1 MTFSA
6 TDAAFEGF
14 RIMRRDPVAVG
25 LWALAYLIFFGL
37 VFAVFGGS
45 IAKIAAVSADMQT
58 GGEPT
63 MQDFEALGLGYA
75 VMASVVGPLSL
86 VLSAVLSAAV
96 VRAVL
101 TPDQKGFGYMGLG
114 GDELRVLLV
123 SVVVVILISLAAIVA
138 FGAVGLLAGFTA
150 ASGLNILWLLVTLLG
165 LAAVAFV
172 VWLSLRL
179 SLAVPIT
186 VDERRVA
193 IFDSFAM
200 TKGRSLPL
208 LGMMIIACIM
218 AMLLS
223 AVSSILARPLTF
235 AAGGLDSLVA
245 LEGEP
250 TLTVLRAAGPAI
262 AVWVVLNAVFSA
274 LQMVVLSAPFAAAY
288 RDLKRASVHG

>member
-14 RIMRRDPVAVG
+14 RIMRRDPVAMG

-63 MQDFEALGLGYA
+63 LQDFEALGLGYA

-86 VLSAVLSAAV
+86 LLSAVLSAAV

-101 TPDQKGFGYMGLG
+101 APEQKGLGYMRLG
-114 GDELRVLLV
+114 ADELRVVVV
-123 SVVVVILISLAAIVA
+123 SVVMVILIFLAAVVA

-150 ASGLNILWLLVTLLG
+150 TSGLNILWLLVVLLG

-186 VDERRVA
+186 VSEHRIS

-223 AVSSILARPLTF
+223 AVSSILAMPLTF

-250 TLTVLRAAGPAI
+250 TLTVLQAAGPAI

-288 RDLKRASVHG
+288 RDLKGVSVDG

>member
-14 RIMRRDPVAVG
+14 RIMRRNPVAVG

-45 IAKIAAVSADMQT
+45 IAQMTAISADMQT
-58 GGEPT
+58 GGEPS

-86 VLSAVLSAAV
+86 LLSAVLSAAV

-101 TPDQKGFGYMGLG
+101 TPEQKGLGYMRLG
-114 GDELRVLLV
+114 ADELRVVVV
-123 SVVVVILISLAAIVA
+123 SVVMVILIFLAAVVA

-150 ASGLNILWLLVTLLG
+150 QSGLNILWVLVVLLG

-186 VDERRVA
+186 VSERRIS

-223 AVSSILARPLTF
+223 AVSSILAMPLTF
-235 AAGGLDSLVA
+235 AAGGLDSLAA

-250 TLTVLRAAGPAI
+250 TLAVLQAAAPAI

-288 RDLKRASVHG
+288 RDLKGVSVDD

>member
-14 RIMRRDPVAVG
+14 RIMRRNPVAVG

-37 VFAVFGGS
+37 IFAVFGGS
-45 IAKIAAVSADMQT
+45 IAQITAVSADMQS

-63 MQDFEALGLGYA
+63 MQDFEAFGLGYA
-75 VMASVVGPLSL
+75 VMIGVVGPLSL

-101 TPDQKGFGYMGLG
+101 SPEQKGFGYMRLG
-114 GDELRVLLV
+114 ADELRVLVV
-123 SVVVVILISLAAIVA
+123 SVVMVSLIFLAAVVA

-150 ASGLNILWLLVTLLG
+150 QSGINLLWLLVVLLG
-165 LAAVAFV
+165 LAALAFV

-186 VDERRVA
+186 VSERRIS
-193 IFDSFAM
+193 IFESFAM
-200 TKGRSLPL
+200 TRGRSLPL

-218 AMLLS
+218 AMLLNVLS
-223 AVSSILARPLTF
+223 GIIAMPLTF
-235 AAGGLDSLVA
+235 AAGGLDSLAA
-245 LEGEP
+245 LDGEP
-250 TLTVLRAAGPAI
+250 TLAVLQAAAPAI

-288 RDLKRASVHG
+288 RDLKGVSVDG